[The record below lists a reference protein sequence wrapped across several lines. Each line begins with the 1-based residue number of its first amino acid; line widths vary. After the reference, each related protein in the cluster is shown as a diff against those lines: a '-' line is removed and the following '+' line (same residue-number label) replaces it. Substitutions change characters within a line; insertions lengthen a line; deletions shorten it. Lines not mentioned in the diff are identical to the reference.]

1 MLDLGAWTLLV
12 CAVMT
17 CSASVAALATS
28 RAICDAY
35 AIDRRVR
42 TRGRA
47 RLDRSLL
54 LAAVVVVAHNI
65 AIVWLATS
73 GRGTAMTVICALAAF
88 APAATAATITD
99 GTLER
104 LPHSLTAPALMIV
117 VSSAAASFYVAGLL
131 VATAAPLAAGF
142 IVALTARLSVGPL
155 LPTAGVLGL
164 YSAAACALAGAAAFT
179 PAYDTSHA
187 LLAAAV
193 AAVMMLARAGGGD
206 PPFAALTALTASTML
221 APRGVALS
229 GSVLLTLAA
238 LAALTSQS
246 LAFKGLG
253 IVDRSTQPGV
263 PFGVGLAAAVPAA
276 SVIAGWPNWLS

>member
-17 CSASVAALATS
+17 GSASVAALTTS
-28 RAICDAY
+28 HAICDSY

-42 TRGRA
+42 TTRRA

-54 LAAVVVVAHNI
+54 LAAVVVVAHNA
-65 AIVWLATS
+65 AIVWLAAS
-73 GRGTAMTVICALAAF
+73 GRGNATTVICALAAF

-117 VSSAAASFYVAGLL
+117 VSSAAASLHVAGLL
-131 VATAAPLAAGF
+131 VATMAPLAAGLM
-142 IVALTARLSVGPL
+142 VALTARLSVGPL
-155 LPTAGVLGL
+155 LPTVGVLGL
-164 YSAAACALAGAAAFT
+164 YSAAASALAGAVAFT
-179 PAYDTSHA
+179 PAYDASNA
-187 LLAAAV
+187 LLATAV
-193 AAVMMLARAGGGD
+193 AVVMMLARAGGGD
-206 PPFAALTALTASTML
+206 PPFAALAALTSSTLL

-238 LAALTSQS
+238 LAALAAQS
-246 LAFKGLG
+246 LIFRGLE
-253 IVDRSTQPGV
+253 IVDRSAKPGV

-276 SVIAGWPNWLS
+276 SVISAWPSWLS